1 VSVALETIG
10 LGKRYKR
17 AWALR
22 NCSLRLPPGRV
33 AGLVGP
39 NGAGKTTLL
48 HLAVGLLRA
57 DEGSVRVLGEAPD
70 DNAELLGR
78 VGFVAQDTP
87 LYGGFTADDLVAM
100 GRRLNRRWDGSLA
113 RGRLGRIGIPL
124 DRKVGKLSGGQRAQ
138 VALSLALAKRP
149 ELLLLDEPIA
159 SLDPLARREFL
170 QGLMGAVAEEGTTVL
185 LSSHLLADL
194 ERVCDYLV
202 ILHAGTVQVLG
213 SVDDLLAEHRVLV
226 GPRQESSRL
235 EGVASVVSASHTD
248 RQSTLLVRVNGH
260 VPDEWAVHD
269 APLEE
274 IVLAYL
280 AEGSVRTLPGPA
292 PIGLEEAHG

>member
-1 VSVALETIG
+1 VSAALETTG

-22 NCSLRLPPGRV
+22 DCSLRLPAGRV

-48 HLAVGLLRA
+48 HLAVGLLRP
-57 DEGSVRVLGEAPD
+57 DQGWVRVLGESPD
-70 DNAELLGR
+70 GNAELLGR
-78 VGFVAQDTP
+78 IGFVAQNTP
-87 LYGGFTADDLVAM
+87 LYDDFTADELIAM
-100 GRRLNRRWDGSLA
+100 GRRLNPSWDSALA
-113 RGRLGRIGIPL
+113 RGRLSRLGISL
-124 DRKVGKLSGGQRAQ
+124 GRKVGKLSGGQRAQ

-149 ELLLLDEPIA
+149 ELLLLDEPVA

-170 QGLMGAVAEEGTTVL
+170 QGLMGAVAEAGTTVL

-202 ILHAGTVQVLG
+202 ILNAGRVQVLG
-213 SVDDLLAEHRVLV
+213 GVDDLLAEHRVLV
-226 GPRQESSRL
+226 GPRRESPPVA
-235 EGVASVVSASHTD
+235 GVASVVSASHAE
-248 RQSTLLVRVNGH
+248 RQSTLLVRMNGR
-260 VPDEWAVHD
+260 VPDGWAVHE
-269 APLEE
+269 ASLEE

-280 AEGSVRTLPGPA
+280 AEGSVRALPGPD
-292 PIGLEEAHG
+292 PIELREGHA

>member
-1 VSVALETIG
+1 VTVLETSG

-17 AWALR
+17 IWALR
-22 NCSLRLPPGRV
+22 DCSLRLPAGRV

-48 HLAVGLLRA
+48 HLAVGLLRP

-70 DNAELLGR
+70 GNAELLAR
-78 VGFVAQDTP
+78 VAFVAQDTP
-87 LYGGFTADDLVAM
+87 LYAGFTADELIAM
-100 GRRLNRRWDGSLA
+100 GRHLNRHWDASLA
-113 RGRLGRIGIPL
+113 RGRLTKLGIPL
-124 DRKVGKLSGGQRAQ
+124 DRKIRKLSGGQRAQ

-149 ELLLLDEPIA
+149 ELLLLDEPVA

-170 QGLMGAVAEEGTTVL
+170 QGLMGAVAEEGTTVV

-202 ILHAGTVQVLG
+202 ILYAGRVQALG

-226 GPRQESSRL
+226 GRRRDSTDVS
-235 EGVASVVSASHTD
+235 GVGTVVSATHGE
-248 RQSTLLVRVNGH
+248 RQSTLLVRVNGR
-260 VPDEWAVHD
+260 VPDGWVVHE
-269 APLEE
+269 PSLEE

-280 AEGSVRTLPGPA
+280 AGGSVRTLPGPT
-292 PIGLEEAHG
+292 PIERQEAHG

>member
-1 VSVALETIG
+1 MSVALETIG

-22 NCSLRLPPGRV
+22 DCSLRLPAGRV

-48 HLAVGLLRA
+48 HLAVGLLRPN
-57 DEGSVRVLGEAPD
+57 EGSVRVLGETPD
-70 DNAELLGR
+70 GNAALLSR

-87 LYGGFTADDLVAM
+87 LYAGFTADDLIAM
-100 GRRLNRRWDGSLA
+100 GRRLNPRWDASLA
-113 RGRLGRIGIPL
+113 RDRLERIGVPL

-149 ELLLLDEPIA
+149 ELLLLDEPVA
-159 SLDPLARREFL
+159 RLDPLARREFL

-213 SVDDLLAEHRVLV
+213 SVDELLAEHRVLV
-226 GPRQESSRL
+226 GPRQESGRV
-235 EGVASVVSASHTD
+235 EGVASVVSASHAD
-248 RQSTLLVRVNGH
+248 RQSTLLVRVNGR
-260 VPDEWAVHD
+260 VPDGWAVHD
-269 APLEE
+269 ATLEE

-280 AEGSVRTLPGPA
+280 AEGSVRALPGPA
-292 PIGLEEAHG
+292 SIERKEAHG

>member
-1 VSVALETIG
+1 VTVLETRD

-22 NCSLRLPPGRV
+22 NCSLRLPAGRV

-48 HLAVGLLRA
+48 HLTMGLLHPN
-57 DEGSVRVLGEAPD
+57 EGSVRVLGESPD
-70 DNAELLGR
+70 GNAELLAR

-87 LYGGFTADDLVAM
+87 LYAGFTSDALIAM
-100 GRRLNRRWDGSLA
+100 GRHLNPRWDATLA
-113 RGRLGRIGIPL
+113 RDRLGNLGIPL
-124 DRKVGKLSGGQRAQ
+124 DRKVRKLSGGERAQ

-149 ELLLLDEPIA
+149 ELLLLDEPVA
-159 SLDPLARREFL
+159 TLDPLARREFL

-185 LSSHLLADL
+185 LSSHLIADL

-202 ILHAGTVQVLG
+202 ILSAGKVQVLG
-213 SVDDLLAEHRVLV
+213 AVDDLLAEHKVLV
-226 GPRQESSRL
+226 GLRRDSANVS
-235 EGVASVVSASHTD
+235 GVGSVVSATHTE
-248 RQSTLLVRVNGH
+248 RQSTLLVRMNGR
-260 VPDEWAVHD
+260 VPEGWVVHE
-269 APLEE
+269 ASLEE

-280 AEGSVRTLPGPA
+280 ADESVRTLPGPA
-292 PIGLEEAHG
+292 PIELQEAHR

>member
-1 VSVALETIG
+1 VTALETSG
-10 LGKRYKR
+10 LGKRYRR

-22 NCSLRLPPGRV
+22 DCSLRLPAGRV

-48 HLAVGLLRA
+48 HLAVGLLRP

-70 DNAELLGR
+70 GNADLLAR

-87 LYGGFTADDLVAM
+87 LYAGFTADALIAM
-100 GRRLNRRWDGSLA
+100 GRHLNPRWDGSLA
-113 RGRLGRIGIPL
+113 RGRLARLGIPL
-124 DRKVGKLSGGQRAQ
+124 DRKVRKLSGGQRAQ

-149 ELLLLDEPIA
+149 ELLLLDEPVA

-170 QGLMGAVAEEGTTVL
+170 QGLMGAVAGEGTTVL
-185 LSSHLLADL
+185 LSSHLIADL

-202 ILHAGTVQVLG
+202 ILYAGRVQVLG
-213 SVDDLLAEHRVLV
+213 AVDDLLAEHKVLV
-226 GPRQESSRL
+226 GPRRDSADVS
-235 EGVASVVSASHTD
+235 GVGSVVSATHTG
-248 RQSTLLVRVNGH
+248 RQSTLLVRVNGR
-260 VPDEWAVHD
+260 VPGGWAVHE
-269 APLEE
+269 ASLEE

-280 AEGSVRTLPGPA
+280 ADESFRTLPGPA
-292 PIGLEEAHG
+292 SIELHEAHR